1 MSGKRIGHIIPEQ
14 DWWPCEAG
22 ARIPGMKR
30 RTSQSLY
37 NNPLELEAAL
47 TGWLQSPLG
56 EVLVKAQRERLAPV
70 ISRVFGYHVLQLS
83 CAPDLNMLVDCPVNH
98 KIVFAPGW
106 QQDRDLPVADIETLP
121 LATDSMDAVLLHHS
135 LDFTRDSH
143 RLLREAT
150 RVLRPGGRLIIIG
163 FNPASLWGLSKL
175 VRWRKQIPW
184 GGRFISRRR
193 LADWLK
199 LLDFQVETVSYGGYM
214 LPAGHPRLLGVA
226 PDLERWFG
234 SFSNPL
240 GAFYLVVAS
249 KQRVPLIPVMP
260 KWRSI
265 RPPAL
270 GAPIA
275 DTGRVASGRGTVV
288 PIRPAGDP
296 VRRNR
301 EPDSSR

>member
-1 MSGKRIGHIIPEQ
+1 
-14 DWWPCEAG
+14 
-22 ARIPGMKR
+22 
-30 RTSQSLY
+30 
-37 NNPLELEAAL
+37 
-47 TGWLQSPLG
+47 
-56 EVLVKAQRERLAPV
+56 
-70 ISRVFGYHVLQLS
+70 
-83 CAPDLNMLVDCPVNH
+83 
-98 KIVFAPGW
+98 
-106 QQDRDLPVADIETLP
+106 
-121 LATDSMDAVLLHHS
+121 
-135 LDFTRDSH
+135 
-143 RLLREAT
+143 
-150 RVLRPGGRLIIIG
+150 
-163 FNPASLWGLSKL
+163 
-175 VRWRKQIPW
+175 
-184 GGRFISRRR
+184 
-193 LADWLK
+193 
-199 LLDFQVETVSYGGYM
+199 DFQVETVSYGGYM
-214 LPAGHPRLLGVA
+214 LPAGHPRLLGMA

>member
-1 MSGKRIGHIIPEQ
+1 MKH
-14 DWWPCEAG
+14 
-22 ARIPGMKR
+22 RIP
-30 RTSQSLY
+30 Y
-37 NNPLELEAAL
+37 NPYENPLELESAL
-47 TGWLQSPLG
+47 TDWLHSPLG
-56 EVLVKAQRERLAPV
+56 EVLVQSQKERLTPV

-83 CAPDLNMLVDCPVNH
+83 CAPDVNMLVDCPVSH

-106 QQDRDLPVADIETLP
+106 QQGRKLPVADIETLP
-121 LATDSMDAVLLHHS
+121 LPTDSMDAVLLHHS

-163 FNPASLWGLSKL
+163 FNPASLWGVSKVL
-175 VRWRKQIPW
+175 RWGKQMPW

-193 LADWLK
+193 LTDWLS
-199 LLDFQVETVSYGGYM
+199 LLDFQVESVNYGGYM
-214 LPAGHPRLLGVA
+214 LPARHPRLLA
-226 PDLERWFG
+226 KAADLERWFG
-234 SFSNPL
+234 RFSNPL

-260 KWRSI
+260 KWRSMR

-275 DTGRVASGRGTVV
+275 DTGRVASGRSTVV
-288 PIRPAGDP
+288 PIHPSKDS
-296 VRRNR
+296 VSHNR
-301 EPDSSR
+301 DSESSS